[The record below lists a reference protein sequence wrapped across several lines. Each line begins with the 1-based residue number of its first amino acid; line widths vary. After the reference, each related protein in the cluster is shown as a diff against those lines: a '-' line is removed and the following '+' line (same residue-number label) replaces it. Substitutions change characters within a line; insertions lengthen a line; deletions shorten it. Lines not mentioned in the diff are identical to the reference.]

1 MNWFKIGKGV
11 HQGCTL
17 YAEYI
22 MQGILCQMPDWIN
35 HKLESR
41 LPGEISITSY
51 ADDTTLMARSEEELK
66 EPLDESE
73 RGE

>member
-41 LPGEISITSY
+41 LLRNINNLRC
-51 ADDTTLMARSEEELK
+51 ADDPTLMEESKEELNS
-66 EPLDESE
+66 LDECK
-73 RGE
+73 RGA